1 MLYWFWD
8 MARDRCNCYFSFWA
22 IFCCFTPLTAQ
33 KIKTWKKIW
42 KKTSGYIIILHIC
55 TKIFDKMLYGSWD
68 MVCDRRTDRCNCY
81 FSFWAIF
88 CCFTSLTAQKIKIW
102 KKIWKKTPGYIII
115 LHICTKIYDKN
126 VVWFLRH
133 GARRTDGQTDGR
145 TVRQKKWHIEAGVS
159 PKNIWNWELQLFPA
173 SIRNYKKLVFSCIHK
188 KFWSRLSYQFFQQ
201 TQKLVF
207 WGKYKKIFSGEGG
220 LKTFFEENLIG
231 WVCQVGLL

>member
-102 KKIWKKTPGYIII
+102 KKMWKKKHLDISSFYIFVPKFMIRM
-115 LHICTKIYDKN
+115 LYGSWDM
-126 VVWFLRH
+126 VR
-133 GARRTDGQTDGR
+133 DGR
-145 TVRQKKWHIEAGVS
+145 TDRQKKWHIEAGVS

-201 TQKLVF
+201 TQKSVF

-220 LKTFFEENLIG
+220 LKTFSEENLIG
-231 WVCQVGLL
+231 WVCQAGLL